1 MKRIKTEYP
10 GVFYRE
16 AVRIGGK
23 GTERVFYIIFKKA
36 GKVCEE
42 KVGRQYADDMTPAK
56 AARVRADRIEGRRES
71 RKEKREAEKAAKLE
85 EAGKWTLSRLWDEY
99 EKHKTESKAIK
110 TDKGRFLKHIKSSLG
125 GKEPHEIIRL
135 DVDRLRVNLS
145 KTLKPQTVKH
155 VLGLLK
161 RIIHFG
167 AKRQLCQG
175 LPFPIDAVKVD
186 NCTTEDLTPDQLR
199 KLLKAISE
207 STDIEAANIMRMAL
221 FTGMRRGELMN
232 YPAASYGV
240 SKTARNEASFG
251 EYDPERLF
259 KLKWADV
266 DFDRGFITIQN
277 PKGGISQKIPLN
289 DQARDVLKNH
299 PQTADHVFT
308 RCDGQPFKDIN
319 RRVNPIKEA
328 AGIGADFRALHGLRH
343 AFASMLA
350 SSGEVDMYTL
360 QKLLTHKSPIM
371 TQRYAHLR
379 DDTLRKASTLAGNI
393 IKQAAEDHKNETA
406 TA

>member
-1 MKRIKTEYP
+1 MLFISTFFPTWGAIIGGIMKRVKTEYP

-23 GTERVFYIIFKKA
+23 GTERVFYIVFKKA
-36 GKVCEE
+36 GKVYEE
-42 KVGRQYADDMTPAK
+42 KAGRQYADDMTPAK
-56 AARVRADRIEGRRES
+56 AARVRADRIEGRRQS
-71 RKEKREAEKAAKLE
+71 RKEKREAEKAAK
-85 EAGKWTLSRLWDEY
+85 AGKWTLSLLWDEY
-99 EKHKTESKAIK
+99 EKNKPESKAIK
-110 TDKGRFLKHIKSSLG
+110 VDKSRFGKHIKPSLG
-125 GKEPHEIIRL
+125 GKEPHDIIRL

-145 KTLKPQTVKH
+145 KTLKPQTVRH

-167 AKRQLCQG
+167 AKRQLCRE
-175 LPFPIDAVKVD
+175 LPFSLEAVKVD
-186 NCTTEDLTPDQLR
+186 NRTTEDLTPGQL
-199 KLLKAISE
+199 KNLLKAIAE

-221 FTGMRRGELMN
+221 FTGMRRGEL
-232 YPAASYGV
+232 
-240 SKTARNEASFG
+240 
-251 EYDPERLF
+251 F
-259 KLKWADV
+259 KLKWADI
-266 DFDRGFITIQN
+266 DFDRGFITIRD
-277 PKGGISQKIPLN
+277 PKGGVSQKIPLN

-299 PQTADHVFT
+299 PETADHVFT
-308 RCDGQPFKDIN
+308 RCDGEPFKDIH
-319 RRVNPIKEA
+319 RRVNLIKEA
-328 AGIGADFRALHGLRH
+328 AGIGTDFRTLHGLRH

-393 IKQAAEDHKNETA
+393 IEQASKADDSKNETA